1 LPDLPKDPHARVA
14 DPAREELFERAI
26 EGELSLRKRNPLVW
40 WLTLFTPFV
49 LTPIV
54 TAGLYLIQGP
64 AYVNKLLATASAT
77 MFLLGRF
84 VILGG
89 RAESMPDTKF
99 PFSAWELSC
108 LVVYMDLMVALLV
121 VFHIGFLF
129 RLPWL
134 GRRLAVAAM
143 EGRAI
148 LARQPWMRRLA
159 FAATVAFVMFPLAS
173 TGSVGGG
180 ILARLCGMSR
190 IAALVAIML
199 GSMLGCAT
207 MYLGAGLINR
217 YLEKDSPVTVAS
229 GIALVLASILL
240 LSWLY
245 RRALRAGE
253 PTS

>member
-1 LPDLPKDPHARVA
+1 MPEDSHRRIA
-14 DPAREELFERAI
+14 DPGREELFERAI

-49 LTPIV
+49 LTPVVI
-54 TAGLYLIQGP
+54 AGLYVIQGQ
-64 AYVNKLLATASAT
+64 AYVNKLLATAGAT

-89 RAESMPDTKF
+89 GAEPAPDTQF
-99 PFSAWELSC
+99 PFSAWELSL

-143 EGRAI
+143 EGRVI
-148 LARQPWMRRLA
+148 LARQRWMRRLA
-159 FAATVAFVMFPLAS
+159 LAGTVAFVMFPLAS

-190 IAALVAIML
+190 VAALVAIML
-199 GSMLGCAT
+199 GSILGCAT
-207 MYLGAGLINR
+207 MFLGAGLINR
-217 YLEKDSPVTVAS
+217 YLDKDSPATIAG
-229 GIALVLASILL
+229 GIALLLLAILL

-245 RRALRAGE
+245 RRALRTGDPA
-253 PTS
+253 S